1 MFWWNKGNNTKNIKI
16 TKQAHAFK
24 NYALSYNVEILNS
37 FNPGLQLKNTE
48 PTIKNVVKYLLN
60 ELGGFKFFI
69 TLFFKF
75 KKTVN
80 KDETKFSTFYLNSEA
95 ETVIH
100 DADIDSVYE
109 AIYIT
114 IMTKIQKY
122 LAEGSG

>member
-1 MFWWNKGNNTKNIKI
+1 MSAKFLGVGILLRNSDILQVETGNNW
-16 TKQAHAFK
+16 
-24 NYALSYNVEILNS
+24 
-37 FNPGLQLKNTE
+37 QLKNTE

-60 ELGGFKFFI
+60 GLGGFKFFI

-80 KDETKFSTFYLNSEA
+80 KDETKCSTFYLNSEA

-109 AIYIT
+109 SIYIT

-122 LAEGSG
+122 QAEGSG